1 MDYTRGSLRKSA
13 TAKAVPS
20 KLCLSQRSP
29 NILAPG
35 TDFMEDSL
43 STDGGGGLGMVR
55 AVMQATGAAD
65 EVSLAHPPLTFC
77 CAAQFLTG

>member
-1 MDYTRGSLRKSA
+1 MELLGQARA
-13 TAKAVPS
+13 W
-20 KLCLSQRSP
+20 SQCNALGQWSP
-29 NILAPG
+29 AFLAPG

-43 STDGGGGLGMVR
+43 STDGGRGLGMVR

-77 CAAQFLTG
+77 CAAQGLGTPALQGP

>member
-1 MDYTRGSLRKSA
+1 M
-13 TAKAVPS
+13 
-20 KLCLSQRSP
+20 
-29 NILAPG
+29 
-35 TDFMEDSL
+35 
-43 STDGGGGLGMVR
+43 GMVR